1 MRGRPRAHVRNGWMY
16 AMVNLTREK
25 KRLLGMS
32 RDAQRAYDR
41 LLSAGSSIIV
51 CDDERHTRFE
61 IRWRKEYFAHLCG
74 WEYYRDAA
82 KTIPAPRG
90 LFYDCLKKGMDL
102 SKYVAPTDRY
112 NPSAGEKAEGR
123 TVLEWTR
130 RKNGVIRDAL
140 EFRDATKVVV
150 SAKGSVLV
158 FFGGS
163 RWALGLGRSGAEW
176 YYPKTLVAESVE
188 SDSVRRKNGVE
199 WNISH
204 IE

>member
-1 MRGRPRAHVRNGWMY
+1 MY

-90 LFYDCLKKGMDL
+90 LFYDRLKKGMDL
-102 SKYVAPTDRY
+102 SKYVAPTCLSS
-112 NPSAGEKAEGR
+112 NKSACR
-123 TVLEWTR
+123 HQL
-130 RKNGVIRDAL
+130 I
-140 EFRDATKVVV
+140 
-150 SAKGSVLV
+150 
-158 FFGGS
+158 
-163 RWALGLGRSGAEW
+163 
-176 YYPKTLVAESVE
+176 
-188 SDSVRRKNGVE
+188 
-199 WNISH
+199 
-204 IE
+204 

>member
-1 MRGRPRAHVRNGWMY
+1 
-16 AMVNLTREK
+16 MVNLTREK

-51 CDDERHTRFE
+51 CDDIHHTRFE
-61 IRWRKEYFAHLCG
+61 IRWSKKHFAHLCG

-82 KTIPAPRG
+82 KTTPAPRG
-90 LFYDCLKKGMDL
+90 LFYDRLKRGADL

-112 NPSAGEKAEGR
+112 TPSADEKKQG
-123 TVLEWTR
+123 TTILEWTR
-130 RKNGVIRDAL
+130 RKNDILRDAL
-140 EFRDATKVVV
+140 EFRGATKVVV

-163 RWALGLGRSGAEW
+163 RWALGLGQSDVEW

-188 SDSVRRKNGVE
+188 SKSVRRKNGLE